1 VRLALLASAAALAA
15 ACSPSTP
22 AAQSAPATGAPAV
35 EITTLAEGLGFPW
48 AIAFLP
54 DGAMLVTERDGAL
67 RLIRDGK
74 LLPEPVAG
82 VPQSLVERQG
92 GLMDVSLHPDFA
104 QNRLVYLTQ
113 SVGTAQANHTRLIRG
128 RFDGARLTDVETL
141 YDALPAK
148 RAGFHFGGRIQW
160 LPDGTLLLT
169 LGDGGLHRDRAQT
182 LDNAFGKIVRLN
194 ADGTI
199 PADNPFL
206 NTPGAQ
212 PAIWSYGHRNVQGI
226 ARDPV
231 SGRIFAHEHGP
242 RGGDEV
248 NLVEPGRNYG
258 WPTITYGVEYSGQVI
273 TTETARDGM
282 EQPKL
287 RWTPSIA
294 PSGMTYYGSSAIPQ
308 WTGDLFVSALAGQK
322 IVRLDLEKGEIKGEE
337 ALFTELRERFRDVRE
352 GPDGA
357 LYLLTDNPEGKVLRV
372 APRR

>member
-1 VRLALLASAAALAA
+1 MRLALLASLAALAA
-15 ACSPSTP
+15 ACSPSAP
-22 AAQSAPATGAPAV
+22 AAQSAPAAAPAL
-35 EITTLAEGLGFPW
+35 EITTIAEGLAFPW
-48 AIAFLP
+48 SIAFLP
-54 DGAMLVTERDGAL
+54 DGVMLVTERDGAL
-67 RLIRDGK
+67 RVIRDGK
-74 LLPEPVAG
+74 LAAEPVAG

-92 GLMDVSLHPDFA
+92 GLMEVSLHPQFA

-113 SVGTAQANHTRLIRG
+113 AVGTVQANHTRLIRG
-128 RFDGARLTDVETL
+128 RLEGNRLTDVETL

-148 RAGFHFGGRIQW
+148 RAGFHYGGRIQW

-226 ARDPV
+226 ARDPAT
-231 SGRIFAHEHGP
+231 GRIFAHEHGP

-258 WPTITYGVEYSGQVI
+258 WPVITYGVEYSGQII

-282 EQPKL
+282 EQPQV

-294 PSGMTYYGSSAIPQ
+294 PSGMTYYGSAAIPQ

-322 IVRLDLEKGEIKGEE
+322 IVLLDLEAGAIKGEE
-337 ALFTELRERFRDVRE
+337 ALFTDLGARFRDVRE

-357 LYLLTDNPEGKVLRV
+357 LYLLTDAPEGKVIRV
-372 APRR
+372 APAR

>member
-1 VRLALLASAAALAA
+1 MRLALLASAAALAA